1 MQQRRGLEMGK
12 TKGDQKNRQINRQRD
27 TERGGGKMQGGRM
40 CEAREKKESR
50 ADSQHS
56 QERQVRATDM
66 SPETMCVCEC
76 VCVVCVKDS
85 GKRWREE
92 ERRMQKRRKRR
103 AAERIEKEWG
113 TCIRYCRECLKC
125 DLGNLYLCICVCELQ
140 LVAGTRSL
148 VTAGYYQTKEAI

>member
-1 MQQRRGLEMGK
+1 
-12 TKGDQKNRQINRQRD
+12 
-27 TERGGGKMQGGRM
+27 MQGGRM

-56 QERQVRATDM
+56 QIGQSNGHVSRDY
-66 SPETMCVCEC
+66 VC
-76 VCVVCVKDS
+76 VCVKDS

-148 VTAGYYQTKEAI
+148 VTAGYY